1 MRSNETLFP
10 KKLLQGEPCS
20 GTSREKELSRST
32 FLYSLTQR
40 STSHLIVCCVFFPPL
55 LSSPSFL
62 IVGFSFFFPSF
73 YLSLLPCFPSPL
85 GSRFS
90 PPHLPLF
97 TAFLH
102 HPVFLCFSL
111 SQPFAGLQ
119 LCFCGSPT
127 RSS

>member
-10 KKLLQGEPCS
+10 KKLLQGAPCS

-40 STSHLIVCCVFFPPL
+40 STSHLIICCVFFSPL
-55 LSSPSFL
+55 SFPLPLSSLLVSVFFL
-62 IVGFSFFFPSF
+62 SF

-85 GSRFS
+85 RPRFS